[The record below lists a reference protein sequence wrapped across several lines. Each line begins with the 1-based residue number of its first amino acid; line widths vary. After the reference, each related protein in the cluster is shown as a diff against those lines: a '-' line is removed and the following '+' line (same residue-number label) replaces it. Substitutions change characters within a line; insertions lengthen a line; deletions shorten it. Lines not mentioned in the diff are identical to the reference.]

1 MSTSDQMTDQ
11 DYRTDRTNKIVTLLV
26 GCVLLGI
33 GGFVVVQNSASFKL
47 PDKNKLWA
55 DAWKKKLSKPW
66 ELPQHDP
73 LIDWSDP
80 KNNPTKMWEQPWMK
94 QQLEQQHEFQ
104 RRVQNQQ
111 IGHQFQQSNLGP
123 MRPGQR

>member
-66 ELPQHDP
+66 ELPQHEP

-80 KNNPTKMWEQPWMK
+80 KNDPNKMAERLNLYKPLQVQP
-94 QQLEQQHEFQ
+94 QF
-104 RRVQNQQ
+104 
-111 IGHQFQQSNLGP
+111 GHQFQQSNLGP